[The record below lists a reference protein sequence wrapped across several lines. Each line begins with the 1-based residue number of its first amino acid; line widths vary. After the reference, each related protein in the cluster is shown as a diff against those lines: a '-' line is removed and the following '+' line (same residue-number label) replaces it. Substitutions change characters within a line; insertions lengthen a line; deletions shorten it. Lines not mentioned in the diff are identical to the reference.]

1 MELLPA
7 RVPLNYASLFSGIG
21 GFDIGFDRAG
31 MRCVAQA
38 EWDKDAS
45 AVLQHHWPNVTHLK
59 DVRDVTR
66 DSFRSIDVL
75 CGGFPC
81 QDVSVAGKR
90 AGLDGERSGL
100 WFEFY
105 RIIKEHTPRWVV
117 IENVPGLLT
126 SNRGRDFAV
135 IIDGLV
141 KCGYRV
147 AWRVLDAQYFGLAQR
162 RKRVFIVASFGDGRC
177 AEVLFER
184 EGSTGDIEPRRAQGQ
199 SITTYAIKG
208 AAIGRKPEN
217 GPQYGEISADGTS
230 YTLNTSEVHAVAGTL
245 PASTFRARGFGD
257 YEESSVGKTLQ
268 VNDSVGATDLIAYVA
283 AIDTRNSRSNGDIS
297 GTLQAK
303 KSGGYSLNYINPIV
317 FDWTAGAEGSLKL
330 SNEISFTLKSSQ
342 ASYGGHSP
350 AVLSDQLLGV
360 RRLTPTE
367 CERLQGFP
375 DGHTA
380 VNGQSD
386 SKRYKQ
392 LGNAVAVPVAE
403 WIARRIVAADNAQVP
418 A

>member
-1 MELLPA
+1 MQLLSA

-38 EWDKDAS
+38 EWDQAAS
-45 AVLQHHWPNVTHLK
+45 EVLKHHWPNVTHLK

-177 AEVLFER
+177 TEVLFER
-184 EGSTGDIEPRRAQGQ
+184 EGSDRNTSASREAGESITGTLAAGAHPSGFNGRDAERGMLVPFSNRGKTTGDIAETIRAG
-199 SITTYAIKG
+199 SHG
-208 AAIGRKPEN
+208 A
-217 GPQYGEISADGTS
+217 
-230 YTLNTSEVHAVAGTL
+230 L
-245 PASTFRARGFGD
+245 PMLA
-257 YEESSVGKTLQ
+257 E
-268 VNDSVGATDLIAYVA
+268 
-283 AIDTRNSRSNGDIS
+283 AIDARNSCSNGGVS
-297 GTLQAK
+297 GTLQSK
-303 KSGGYSLNYINPIV
+303 KSGGYSLNYINPV
-317 FDWTAGAEGSLKL
+317 AFMAGQGANARSIAACDDF
-330 SNEISFTLKSSQ
+330 SPTLKGV
-342 ASYGGHSP
+342 ASGTNQVPTIAYHASTGEDVSP
-350 AVLSDQLLGV
+350 SLTSEGADGSEDGRGRHAFAVNSYGV

-386 SKRYKQ
+386 SRRYKQ

-403 WIARRIVAADNAQVP
+403 WIARRIVAADTA

>member
-1 MELLPA
+1 MRVRRQRPRLRGAADHLHRVTRDSVVYAGTDRSCKPGAYVCATVDRHHAGIRSRVDLTHERSGSRVQGREPVHASDEGGVMLALPA

-31 MRCVAQA
+31 MRCIAQA
-38 EWDKDAS
+38 EWDQHAS
-45 AVLQHHWPNVTHLK
+45 EVLKHHWPNVTHLK

-141 KCGYRV
+141 KCGYGV
-147 AWRVLDAQYFGLAQR
+147 CWRVLDAQYFGLAQR

-177 AEVLFER
+177 TEVLFER
-184 EGSTGDIEPRRAQGQ
+184 EGSTGDSKPSRTQGQ
-199 SITTYAIKG
+199 GATTYAIKG
-208 AAIGRKPEN
+208 AAIGRQPHN
-217 GPQYGEISADGTS
+217 GPQYGEINGDGTS

-245 PASTFRARGFGD
+245 PASGAGTAQTGNERNEVSLLIPVIASTIQRGEG
-257 YEESSVGKTLQ
+257 
-268 VNDSVGATDLIAYVA
+268 
-283 AIDTRNSRSNGDIS
+283 
-297 GTLQAK
+297 QAK
-303 KSGGYSLNYINPIV
+303 
-317 FDWTAGAEGSLKL
+317 
-330 SNEISFTLKSSQ
+330 
-342 ASYGGHSP
+342 
-350 AVLSDQLLGV
+350 
-360 RRLTPTE
+360 
-367 CERLQGFP
+367 ERG
-375 DGHTA
+375 
-380 VNGQSD
+380 
-386 SKRYKQ
+386 
-392 LGNAVAVPVAE
+392 
-403 WIARRIVAADNAQVP
+403 
-418 A
+418 